1 MINFL
6 DKKQLETIKQY
17 TQRKIKEKKREKI
30 AFIVGVVLSLAIFY
44 MLSVRAYHID
54 KLLFNI

>member
-1 MINFL
+1 MNFL

-30 AFIVGVVLSLAIFY
+30 AFIMGIVLSIALFY
-44 MLSVRAYHID
+44 ILILHASYLD
-54 KLLFNI
+54 SYYFGK